1 MKKSIKIYYEE
12 VDSISE
18 LPPNDQE
25 LMQEAMHATEGAYAP
40 YSGFRVGAAVRMDNG
55 MIVRGSNQENIAYPS
70 GLCAE
75 RTAMYAASAQ
85 HPGREIKEL
94 AIIGKNEKGEWTTAS
109 PCGACRQVMAEYEQR
124 SGEKMRILTYMEGG
138 KIQLFDGIESL
149 LPFIFTID
157 LEKK

>member
-1 MKKSIKIYYEE
+1 MKKSIKICYEE
-12 VDSISE
+12 IESISE
-18 LPPNDQE
+18 LSPKDQE
-25 LMQEAMHATEGAYAP
+25 LMQEAMTATEGAYAP
-40 YSGFRVGAAVRMDNG
+40 YSGFRVGAAVRLNDG
-55 MIVRGSNQENIAYPS
+55 TIVKGSNQENIAYPS

-85 HPGREIKEL
+85 HPGKEIKAL
-94 AIIGKNEKGEWTTAS
+94 AIVGKNEKGEWTTAS

-124 SGEKMRILTYMEGG
+124 SGEKMKIITYVEGG
-138 KIQLFDGIESL
+138 KIQLFEGVESL